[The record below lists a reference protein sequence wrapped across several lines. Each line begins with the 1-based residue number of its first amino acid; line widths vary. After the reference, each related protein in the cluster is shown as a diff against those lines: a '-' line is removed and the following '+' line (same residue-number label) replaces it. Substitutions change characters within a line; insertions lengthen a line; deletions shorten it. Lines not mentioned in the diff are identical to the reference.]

1 MTRHSKTTRA
11 DNLNAASSPPVYPFT
26 AIVGQDEMKLA
37 LILSVIE
44 PSLGGV
50 LLMGHRGTGKS
61 TAVRSLAALL
71 PPMNTVRG
79 CFYNCDPEDV
89 ERLCVECRARL
100 MVTDRLPREKATAPI
115 ITLPLGATEDR
126 VCGSINFERA
136 LSEGV
141 KTFEPG
147 LLARA
152 NRGFLYI
159 DEVNLLEDHLV
170 DLLLDVV
177 ATGRNVVEREGISTE
192 HPARFVLVGSGNPEE
207 GELRPQLLDRFG
219 LYCEMRTSDDL
230 EERVEIIERREKFD
244 LDPVGFSREWEGE
257 QSGLRRRLRRAQKH
271 VRSVETPRPVLRFVA
286 ELCAR
291 LGVDGHR
298 GEITITRAA
307 RALAAF
313 EGEGVATTEHMRRIA
328 ALALRHRLR
337 RDPLEQTPGGQR
349 VGRVLEELTGKMEAD
364 GEGLAA
370 SSSQQTSFGDSSSN
384 ESNARPGENKDEK
397 RSEGSVAERRR
408 ENDSTV
414 NPRKQDGRQ
423 QKHIA
428 PTDGHLPEGITRA
441 ESRTKKIPSAR
452 LSFAGRRTGAKSS
465 GTGTYGR
472 YARAIVQKPAHARIA
487 LDATF
492 RAAVSYQLLRGRE
505 AHSPLVK
512 VAAEDL
518 RYKQFRRKSGTLFVL
533 AVDTSGSMAANR
545 IGQAKGALAQLLR
558 QAYVNR
564 DRVALVSF
572 RAQGATLQLA
582 PSHSTARAGSIL
594 NNLPIGGATPLAAG
608 LVRALEVAR
617 RAAREGTEQIELL
630 VFTDGRANVPLYQ
643 CDSEDQTILKR
654 RIVAEL
660 SRVGAELRQSGIR
673 TIIIDTQQRWTSGG
687 EGQTLAEAVGG
698 RYVSL
703 PFGVSQSPI
712 SDFSGAL

>member
-79 CFYNCDPEDV
+79 CLYNCDPEDV
-89 ERLCVECRARL
+89 ERLCVECRTRL
-100 MVTDRLPREKATAPI
+100 AAEDRLPREKATAPI
-115 ITLPLGATEDR
+115 VTLPLGATEDR

-170 DLLLDVV
+170 DLLLDVA

-219 LYCEMRTSDDL
+219 LYCEMCTSDDL
-230 EERVEIIERREKFD
+230 EERIEIIERREKFD
-244 LDPVGFSREWEGE
+244 LDPVGFSREWEVE
-257 QSGLRRRLRRAQKH
+257 QSRLRRRLRRAQKH
-271 VRSVETPRPVLRFVA
+271 ARSVETPRPMLRFIA

-313 EGEGVATTEHMRRIA
+313 EGEGAATTDHVRRIA

-337 RDPLEQTPGGQR
+337 RDPLEQTPGGMR
-349 VGRVLEELTGKMEAD
+349 VERVLEELTGKTEAD
-364 GEGLAA
+364 GDGLAA
-370 SSSQQTSFGDSSSN
+370 SSSQETSSGKLLSN
-384 ESNARPGENKDEK
+384 ESDARLSEKSGEQRSADGIAE
-397 RSEGSVAERRR
+397 RSED
-408 ENDSTV
+408 DSTV
-414 NPRKQDGRQ
+414 HPRKQDQQQ

-428 PTDGHLPEGITRA
+428 PTGGHLPEGIARA
-441 ESRTKKIPSAR
+441 ELRTKKTPSAR
-452 LSFAGRRTGAKSS
+452 LSFAGRRTGSKSA
-465 GTGTYGR
+465 GAVTYGR
-472 YARAIVQKPAHARIA
+472 YARATVRKPAHARIA

-492 RAAVSYQLLRGRE
+492 RAAAPFQLLRQRE

-512 VAAEDL
+512 IATEDM
-518 RYKQFRRKSGTLFVL
+518 RYKQLRRKSGMLFVL

-572 RAQGATLQLA
+572 RERGATLQLA
-582 PSHSTARAGSIL
+582 PSHSTARARSIL

-630 VFTDGRANVPLYQ
+630 VFTDGRANIPLYQ

-654 RIVAEL
+654 RIADEL
-660 SRVGAELRQSGIR
+660 ARVGAELRQSGIQ
-673 TIIIDTQQRWTSGG
+673 TIIVDTQQRWTSGG
-687 EGQTLAEAVGG
+687 EGQTLAEAAGG

-703 PFGVSQSPI
+703 PLGFSQSPI